1 METLHTYFDGS
12 KLYKMSA
19 KSLIQIPVWKG
30 NRIIDMNHVTN
41 IKQSIQNHAVLLDSG
56 YKTIQYMEYDQ
67 DNNAIK
73 KTYIIDGQHRLSV
86 VTSYF
91 EQSPDA
97 PDFYV
102 TVTQIKVPSE
112 EHVIEYFNKI
122 NNVKPIQFEEEPH
135 MIVNKYIQALCV
147 HLNKSIT
154 LFRSGATKRP
164 YLSID
169 KFRNL
174 LCKRVYEVKNIPV
187 DKFIT
192 KCIEIN
198 DILLCQIKEIR
209 VQQSSKDDK
218 LIDKMLQLEFAL
230 AWDDKF
236 RWLDRILTPH
246 VRTNGY

>member
-1 METLHTYFDGS
+1 
-12 KLYKMSA
+12 MSA
-19 KSLIQIPVWKG
+19 KSLMQIPIWKG
-30 NRIIDMNHVTN
+30 NRIIDMNHVAN
-41 IKQSIQNHAVLLDSG
+41 IKQSIQNQITLLDSG

-67 DNNAIK
+67 DNNPIN
-73 KTYIIDGQHRLSV
+73 KTYIIDRLHRLSV
-86 VTSYF
+86 LSSYF
-91 EQSPDA
+91 EHSPDA

-112 EHVIEYFNKI
+112 ADVIEYFNKI

-135 MIVNKYIQALCV
+135 MIVNKYIQALDIQ
-147 HLNKSIT
+147 LNKNMK

-174 LCKRVYEVKNIPV
+174 LCKRIYEVKNIPV

-192 KCIEIN
+192 KCLEMN
-198 DILLCQIKEIR
+198 EILLSEIEKTRPER
-209 VQQSSKDDK
+209 VTKDDK

-236 RWLDRILTPH
+236 RWLDRILAPH